1 MVYVSSLGRRAAVLR
16 VEPSKDEIVVQTGN
30 MKLKLKLTEIET

>member
-16 VEPSKDEIVVQTGN
+16 VEPCKDEIVVQTGN